1 MEQKSNKTIVA
12 GFYKRIVGQRESS
25 LINQYV
31 REDYIQHSPMG
42 KDGREGLFEM
52 VEFLKSLPPSTETQS
67 PVKMLIAEG
76 DMVAGLLDIKFMGKR
91 MLVVDLFRLQDGLL
105 AEHWDVVQEIDADL
119 SIDHIIAD
127 ENASDLLANKE
138 LITDLLGVNLRR
150 LIGEGDVIVSQSEI
164 TEGDNVFAQY
174 DVFRLKDGIIQSQL
188 TVKQQVPD
196 VMMHNNGMF

>member
-67 PVKMLIAEG
+67 PVKMLITEG

-105 AEHWDVVQEIDADL
+105 AEHWDAVQEIDADL
-119 SIDHIIAD
+119 SVDNIIAD
-127 ENASDLLANKE
+127 ENASDLLANKD

-164 TEGDNVFAQY
+164 TERDNVFAQY

-196 VMMHNNGMF
+196 VMMHNNGML